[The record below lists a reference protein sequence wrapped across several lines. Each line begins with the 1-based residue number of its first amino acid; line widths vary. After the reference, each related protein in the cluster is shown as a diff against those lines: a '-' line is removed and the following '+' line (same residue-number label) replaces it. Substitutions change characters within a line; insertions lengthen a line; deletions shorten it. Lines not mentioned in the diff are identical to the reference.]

1 MEPIKI
7 FVLGRHQETLE
18 KVLTFLHDNGYE
30 ADGEIENEK
39 ALAVFPLKTYDIAI
53 IGGGVDTKTRNLL
66 KLEFPKASPG
76 VEFVEHYGDP
86 TNLLGEIEDAFKE

>member
-7 FVLGRHQETLE
+7 FVLGRHQETLD
-18 KVLTFLHDNGYE
+18 KVLSYLTENGYE

-39 ALAVFPLKTYDIAI
+39 ALAVFPSKPYDIAI
-53 IGGGVDTKTRNLL
+53 IGGGVDTKTRNLV
-66 KLEFPKASPG
+66 KTEFAKTSPE